1 MSDLK
6 SNAAK
11 KIHME
16 SVDEIFGIP
25 KKDDST
31 DGIQEIRLSDLYSF
45 RNHPFQVR
53 DDEEMAKLADS
64 IRENGVLVPIIAR
77 PRSEGGYEIISGHRR
92 KHASELAG
100 LDTIPAIVKNY
111 GNDEA
116 TVIMVDS
123 NLQRENLLPSERAKA
138 YKMKLEAMKR
148 QGKRTDLTSAQV
160 GRKSSGKESREILAE
175 QVGGSK
181 NQISRYIRLT
191 ELLPDLLKLVDEK
204 KFPFNSAV
212 EISYLSHEEQNQL
225 LENIRENG
233 CVPSVK
239 QARRLKQLSQAGEL
253 DASAIN
259 AIMLENKEEPV
270 KVTLPGQ
277 KLKEYF
283 PADYTPAQM
292 EDVILKLLKRWKLSE
307 EQ

>member
-148 QGKRTDLTSAQV
+148 QGKRTDLTSCQLGTKLRADVRLAQNTNDSA
-160 GRKSSGKESREILAE
+160 RTI
-175 QVGGSK
+175 Q
-181 NQISRYIRLT
+181 RYIRLT
-191 ELLPDLLKLVDEK
+191 ELISDLLKLVDEK
-204 KFPFNSAV
+204 KFSFNSAV
-212 EISYLSHEEQNQL
+212 EISYLNHEEQNQL
-225 LENIRENG
+225 LENMQENG
-233 CVPSVK
+233 CAPSVK
-239 QARRLKQLSQAGEL
+239 QARRLKQLSQTGEL

>member
-31 DGIQEIRLSDLYSF
+31 DGIQEIRLSDLHPF
-45 RNHPFQVR
+45 RNHPFQVQ

-100 LDTIPAIVKNY
+100 FDTIPAIIKGY
-111 GNDEA
+111 GDDVA
-116 TVIMVDS
+116 TVAMVDS

-175 QVGGSK
+175 QTGGSK

-204 KFPFNSAV
+204 KLPFNSAV

-259 AIMLENKEEPV
+259 TIMLENKEEPV